1 MSDSLNFLLQATK
14 VLHNRN
20 YDANELNLV
29 YDYISTIDNKTLN
42 EYFNS
47 GTILTYKNDLEL
59 YVEIVNSMM
68 SIFEEK
74 EEYEKC
80 LELKKKKEE
89 SLKIKKEN
97 KKK

>member
-20 YDANELNLV
+20 YDTNELNLV
-29 YDYISTIDNKTLN
+29 YDYIVTIDNKILN
-42 EYFNS
+42 EYFNT

-59 YVEIVNSMM
+59 YIEIVNSMIL
-68 SIFEEK
+68 IFEEK

-80 LELKKKKEE
+80 FELKKKKEE